1 FKINEDGNLVT
12 PDGYLLTP
20 NITIP
25 NDTIGITV
33 STDGIVSVT
42 QPGAATATELGQ
54 IQTARFQNPA
64 GLRSKGRNLYEET
77 ESSGTATLGTPGE
90 NGLGTIAQGFLESS
104 NVSVVEEVVQMVT
117 GQRAYE
123 ANSKVI
129 TTADQLLQTAINL
142 KR

>member
-1 FKINEDGNLVT
+1 MIR
-12 PDGYLLTP
+12 
-20 NITIP
+20 
-25 NDTIGITV
+25 
-33 STDGIVSVT
+33 SAHCRTDRIVSVT
-42 QPGAATATELGQ
+42 QPGQRPQLSWPNSNGPLPES
-54 IQTARFQNPA
+54 A

>member
-1 FKINEDGNLVT
+1 MVQ
-12 PDGYLLTP
+12 LTP
-20 NITIP
+20 AITIP
-25 NDTIGITV
+25 PDTIGITIA
-33 STDGIVSVT
+33 TDGEVSVR
-42 QPGAATATELGQ
+42 QPGSTAQSTVGQ

-64 GLRSKGRNLYEET
+64 GLRSAGRNLYEET
-77 ESSGTATLGTPGE
+77 ESSGAATLGTPGE

-104 NVSVVEEVVQMVT
+104 NVSVVEEIVAMVT

-129 TTADQLLQTAINL
+129 QTADQFLSNAINV